1 MKKYRVFSLA
11 NEIGISTTELIK
23 YLKELGI
30 EVKGNLSTIDEE
42 NANIV
47 NIQSMINTMREI
59 DKLSKDS
66 HNNL

>member
-42 NANIV
+42 NAI
-47 NIQSMINTMREI
+47 
-59 DKLSKDS
+59 L
-66 HNNL
+66 